1 MSKSALHSRRSM
13 SEIRSDRYSS
23 EGGRAREMKVFP
35 SKARATSSFPS
46 AAHVAVNE
54 YNVVLCANSARCNTR
69 CYFAVY
75 ILCEGER
82 ILYARDKKNATLLS
96 SNDTESVTLVMPH
109 YFRCYPNLNR
119 TFPEVPL
126 LYSRE
131 SIFQEVL
138 LSPLSLSLFEVN
150 FLLEKQNVPRD
161 ITKTRVIR
169 EEIRAKRSGNGWA
182 YFGDIR
188 RIISLSNAHL
198 LRSICTWSPRNPCIV
213 ASRILH
219 HRKRERERER
229 TDERTARGTV
239 VEPGS
244 QRAISRGV
252 PAYERG
258 VMAQPA
264 WLGSCRRERDRI
276 SSSGTNVV
284 KRENGEQR
292 RDGRSCEQAS
302 RSVARE
308 SGGKLSLERLHEG
321 NPASLPRSLP
331 LGQLGR
337 VHPED

>member
-1 MSKSALHSRRSM
+1 
-13 SEIRSDRYSS
+13 
-23 EGGRAREMKVFP
+23 
-35 SKARATSSFPS
+35 
-46 AAHVAVNE
+46 
-54 YNVVLCANSARCNTR
+54 
-69 CYFAVY
+69 
-75 ILCEGER
+75 
-82 ILYARDKKNATLLS
+82 
-96 SNDTESVTLVMPH
+96 
-109 YFRCYPNLNR
+109 
-119 TFPEVPL
+119 
-126 LYSRE
+126 
-131 SIFQEVL
+131 
-138 LSPLSLSLFEVN
+138 VN
-150 FLLEKQNVPRD
+150 FLLEKQNLPRD
-161 ITKTRVIR
+161 STKTRVIR
-169 EEIRAKRSGNGWA
+169 EEVRAKRSGNGWA

-219 HRKRERERER
+219 HRKRERERERER

-331 LGQLGR
+331 LRSARKGASGGLILQMHAVLRGGTPGSGGHPLPLPQFRTRSEREGR
-337 VHPED
+337 KGGSLWKLAGDTVATRCGAADNGDP